1 MSRSEGEGARRTMA
15 AVIARIRQSYR
26 DMTPTNRVLAEYV
39 LEHHQELAF
48 ASAARVAAQAGLSP
62 ATVVRFAE
70 SLGLSGYA
78 ELQALARD
86 ALRQE
91 VDTVAQLKRAS
102 ERSDPRSV
110 LALALRADIANLEQ
124 TLDRVSEKTFARA
137 IDVLTRAPCIHL
149 VGLRSTFGLVRHFES
164 YLGWIGRKA
173 QVLRPGIGD
182 LPEQIMRIAPGDAC
196 IGVSFRRYTRETVEI
211 FKAARS
217 GGALTIAMTDSE
229 LSPLADHA
237 DLTFVIPVQFPA
249 FFESRV
255 AALSIMN
262 ALVFGIALA
271 DRPHT
276 LEALRRHEEAWSAHD
291 TYFSESFRAR
301 FQAEIEAFANSR
313 VDPFHAGQEPPQPR
327 RARAKPMPTRT

>member
-1 MSRSEGEGARRTMA
+1 MSRSSGEGDRQTMA
-15 AVIARIRQSYR
+15 SVLERIRHSYR

-48 ASAARVAAQAGLSP
+48 ASAARVASQASLSP

-78 ELQALARD
+78 ELQALARE

-91 VDTVAQLKRAS
+91 VDTVSQLKRAS

-110 LALALRADIANLEQ
+110 LALALRADITNLEQ
-124 TLDRVSEKTFARA
+124 TLDRVSEKTFAQA
-137 IDVLTRAPCIHL
+137 LDILARAPCIHL

-164 YLGWIGRKA
+164 YLDWIGRKA
-173 QVLRPGIGD
+173 QALRPGIGD
-182 LPEQIMRIAPGDAC
+182 LPEQIMRIQPGDAC
-196 IGVSFRRYTRETVEI
+196 IGFSFRRYTRETVEI
-211 FKAARS
+211 FKAARNA
-217 GGALTIAMTDSE
+217 GALTIAMTDSD

-237 DLTFVIPVQFPA
+237 DVTIVVPVQFPA

-271 DRPHT
+271 NRQQT
-276 LEALRRHEEAWSAHD
+276 LEALRRHEEA
-291 TYFSESFRAR
+291 
-301 FQAEIEAFANSR
+301 
-313 VDPFHAGQEPPQPR
+313 
-327 RARAKPMPTRT
+327 